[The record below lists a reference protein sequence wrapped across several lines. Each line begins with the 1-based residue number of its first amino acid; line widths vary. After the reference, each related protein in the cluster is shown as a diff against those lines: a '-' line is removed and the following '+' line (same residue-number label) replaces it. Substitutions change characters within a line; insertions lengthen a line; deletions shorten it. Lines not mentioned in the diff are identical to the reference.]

1 MSKEEK
7 RFRFLFILFG
17 VLTLLR
23 FFRQNMVVDGWVF
36 VFLTVTV
43 VVFVL
48 GMIQVWYDN
57 THRHD

>member
-17 VLTLLR
+17 VLTGLR

>member
-17 VLTLLR
+17 TMTLLR
-23 FFRQNMVVDGWVF
+23 LFRQNMVVDGLVF
-36 VFLTVTV
+36 LFLTVTV

-57 THRHD
+57 THRRD

>member
-17 VLTLLR
+17 TLTLLR
-23 FFRQNMVVDGWVF
+23 FFRQNMVVDGLVF
-36 VFLTVTV
+36 LFLTVTV

-57 THRHD
+57 THRRD